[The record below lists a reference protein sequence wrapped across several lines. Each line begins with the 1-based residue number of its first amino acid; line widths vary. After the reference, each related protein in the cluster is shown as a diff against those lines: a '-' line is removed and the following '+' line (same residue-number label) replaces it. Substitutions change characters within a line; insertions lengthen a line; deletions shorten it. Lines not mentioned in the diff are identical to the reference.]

1 MGGLGDVDR
10 HSQWQRDRG
19 SMEEEITTYAETQG
33 DWVETKLDGWDKG
46 EGWRCTDRYYGE

>member
-1 MGGLGDVDR
+1 MRVLVHEFTASYPLPILIR
-10 HSQWQRDRG
+10 
-19 SMEEEITTYAETQG
+19 EEEITTYAETQG